1 MDSFLPLLIGNIC
14 ISLSYMAT
22 CTNVRAHKRIC
33 VTPIP
38 TSTRTNKSTLDAQSN
53 MARAYSN
60 VSRLT
65 MSVNIV
71 IGLAVSDSQRELTK
85 RGMSLIKK
93 RTDTVEKETVIGG
106 PF

>member
-1 MDSFLPLLIGNIC
+1 MV
-14 ISLSYMAT
+14 T
-22 CTNVRAHKRIC
+22 CVDTHAHTNVRAHRRIHA
-33 VTPIP
+33 TPIP
-38 TSTRTNKSTLDAQSN
+38 TPTRTNKSTILEAQSK
-53 MARAYSN
+53 MDRACSN

-85 RGMSLIKK
+85 REMSLIKK
-93 RTDTVEKETVIGG
+93 RIDTVEKETVIGG